1 MLMRNSLHRLIWG
14 WKTALKESSTFCGLG
29 TAGEAERY
37 QAWVFTAPVSWL
49 QMQYEQ
55 WLQATASQTSPL
67 LLLFCPCDKI
77 CWQKKSNLVDK
88 ETITSHNSSL
98 HFIIAGNSWK
108 QNLKQLVTSHRSQEY
123 QGREAFMYATAWLT
137 VSIFIQLGN
146 EI

>member
-1 MLMRNSLHRLIWG
+1 V
-14 WKTALKESSTFCGLG
+14 GLG
-29 TAGEAERY
+29 
-37 QAWVFTAPVSWL
+37 L
-49 QMQYEQ
+49 QEKQNVIKHEC
-55 WLQATASQTSPL
+55 S
-67 LLLFCPCDKI
+67 LLLFLDCRCNMNSGFRLLPARLPHCCFFFVLVIKYADK
-77 CWQKKSNLVDK
+77 KKSNLVDK